1 MVVTV
6 GGSCYALGP
15 VLKIVRTSNM
25 DSQGKQTV
33 LRPSA
38 RAGSAVGKISLAVTT
53 QT

>member
-1 MVVTV
+1 MVAIV

-33 LRPSA
+33 PRPSA
-38 RAGSAVGKISLAVTT
+38 HASSVVM
-53 QT
+53 